1 MKRSNEETMKQIKGG
16 LIVSCQALPE
26 EPLHSSYIMGRMAY
40 AAFLGGAKGIRAN
53 TVADIQEIR
62 KNVDLPIIG
71 IIKKVYGSNPVFITP
86 TIDEVRALAEEGVEI
101 IAMDATNRLR
111 PDGKSLAEAFREIRL
126 RFPNQL
132 FMADC
137 ATLEE
142 AVTAK
147 ELGFNLLG
155 STLAGYTEET
165 KGRNLPDFTL
175 LEQMTTLGLPVIAE
189 GGISTPDDLK
199 KVMNLPV
206 YCAVV
211 GSAITRPMEITKKFA
226 NAVYAV

>member
-155 STLAGYTEET
+155 STLTGYTEET
-165 KGRNLPDFTL
+165 KGRSLPDYTL

-189 GGISTPDDLK
+189 GGISTPEDLK

-226 NAVYAV
+226 NAVYTV